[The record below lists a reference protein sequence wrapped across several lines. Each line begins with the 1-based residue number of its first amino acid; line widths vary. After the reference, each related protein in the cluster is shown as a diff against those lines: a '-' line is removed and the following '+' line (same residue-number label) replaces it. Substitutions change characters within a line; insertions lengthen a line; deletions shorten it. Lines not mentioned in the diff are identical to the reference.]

1 MYATITEYRCINT
14 HTWTCHLSRPWQTDW
29 VWKEIPVPS
38 SQNSPSAFQIATTG
52 SAMNCTTAAVLVI
65 GLEVVLAHLHT
76 TCWGG
81 RGGWLE
87 GGLGGLLY
95 QMVKRPS
102 WTRADSVWATPTG
115 TYHAINIQWMTV
127 KYISTKQCFLNIED
141 NRVHFTFT
149 IQSVLYYVVFVISA
163 DSCTVSCVMCCANV

>member
-1 MYATITEYRCINT
+1 MNLSSVKALADRLGVKRNPRSQLSELSVCFSNSDNRLSDELYHSSCTCNWPRSSARTLT
-14 HTWTCHLSRPWQTDW
+14 HDL
-29 VWKEIPVPS
+29 
-38 SQNSPSAFQIATTG
+38 
-52 SAMNCTTAAVLVI
+52 L
-65 GLEVVLAHLHT
+65 
-76 TCWGG
+76 GG
-81 RGGWLE
+81 EGGWLE